1 MRDEIPE
8 PGVRPGTHTEWFS
21 SASFGYEWTEKL
33 GTYYEVAGRFN
44 TGDPRG
50 DVGVL
55 GTGITYKV
63 TKNVQ
68 LDAGINFGIT
78 RAADRV
84 NPFLGLSARF

>member
-1 MRDEIPE
+1 MCRTD
-8 PGVRPGTHTEWFS
+8 THTEWFS

-44 TGDPRG
+44 TGDSRG
-50 DVGVL
+50 DIGVL
-55 GTGITYKV
+55 GTGFTYKI

-68 LDAGINFGIT
+68 LDAGINFGVT